1 MSSLDLWQE
10 LRGTESAGRLTGR
23 EHRLK
28 DPGWIDAHGIEAAR
42 IVGRVRAAASA
53 AAS

>member
-28 DPGWIDAHGIEAAR
+28 DP
-42 IVGRVRAAASA
+42 VRAAAAA

>member
-23 EHRLK
+23 GGVLAALVR
-28 DPGWIDAHGIEAAR
+28 PGVSW
-42 IVGRVRAAASA
+42 
-53 AAS
+53 

>member
-10 LRGTESAGRLTGR
+10 LRGTESAGRLIGR

-28 DPGWIDAHGIEAAR
+28 DPGRRNLWEAT
-42 IVGRVRAAASA
+42 GRVRTAAAA
-53 AAS
+53 A